1 VGEVMKTAYKIQILV
16 TLLAVALFV
25 WFWWERNYGAVEGYQ
40 IVHAV
45 YLTNQDA
52 LVDNGAVCYT
62 REQLLRAVT
71 SPGVL
76 DQAGMNAF
84 KLHEQ
89 GLIACMMSNCTVKE
103 VDVGT
108 GDIGFIILKKSQTNG
123 VSFTVIKGPSRFL
136 LFNHS
141 EAQQK

>member
-1 VGEVMKTAYKIQILV
+1 MKTGLKIFAAIMGASLLV
-16 TLLAVALFV
+16 LLLWVRSFAPDKY
-25 WFWWERNYGAVEGYQ
+25 E

-45 YLTNQDA
+45 FLTNQDA

-62 REQLLRAVT
+62 KEQLMRAVT

-89 GLIACMMSNCTVKE
+89 GLLACMKSNYTVKA
-103 VDVGT
+103 VVAGAGDV
-108 GDIGFIILKKSQTNG
+108 GFIILKKSRTNG
-123 VSFTVIKGPSRFL
+123 VSFTVIKGPSRFFQ
-136 LFNHS
+136 FNYS
-141 EAQQK
+141 EAQ